1 LITVMRG
8 GWAGVYLVH
17 YFTMAGTCDHCGE
30 PCGAGALR
38 LEDKLFCCEGCKM
51 VYTLL
56 NGHGL
61 KDYYRYNDR
70 PGINRR
76 TLAREDKFAF
86 LDEERIAERLISF
99 QSDTETHIEF
109 YLPQIHCSSCLYLL
123 ENLRRLHS
131 GILLCR
137 VNFAARQVHIVFDPT
152 RVTLREVA
160 GLLATIGY
168 EPYFSLDDL
177 GGKRPGPVRTKV
189 YQLGVAGFCFGNIM
203 LLSFPEYLG
212 LEVAEGPLRGLFRL
226 LNLGL
231 ALPVLLFSAQ
241 PFFGSAW
248 KSLRQRY
255 LNIDAPIALAILVT
269 FVRSTYE
276 VLSGT
281 GSGYFDSLSGIVF
294 FMLAGRMLQ
303 DRTYRQLSFE
313 RDYKAYFPIAVMV
326 MQGDKTLSKTL
337 PEIRYGDTL
346 LIHPGELIP
355 ADAILTRGQASI
367 DYSFVTG
374 ESLPVPKETGEVL
387 YAGGRQT
394 GAAIEVLVIKEVAQ
408 SYLTQLWERE
418 EFRRKEETESGASF
432 VTLLSRYF
440 TYIVLA
446 VATAAAIYWR
456 LHDPARV
463 WVGVTAV
470 LIIACPCALLLSSM
484 FTNGNILRILARH
497 HFYLR
502 HTQVIERVAATTQIV
517 FDKTGT
523 LTVGGVSA
531 PEYAG
536 EPLRGEEREAIAALA
551 AQSTHPFSRAL
562 ATSTGAAESCR
573 VLGYSE
579 VPGQGISAWVDGQLL
594 RLGSGPY
601 VTGKTLFSEPGG
613 SRVYVAFDGR
623 VKGSFSFANHYR
635 EGIRQWV
642 RQLPANIG
650 LSVLSGD
657 GDQEQVRLQELLGGG
672 AELRFHCQPQEKSDH
687 IRMLQRTGEK
697 VMMIGDG
704 LNDAAAL
711 RQANTG
717 IALSDASGQFT
728 PASDAILEAG
738 ELSRLPAF
746 IRLCRANRRIIEL
759 SFVISILYNVIGL
772 YYAVQ
777 GQLSPLMAAVLM
789 PASSL
794 SILMITYGTSNLAA
808 RWLKL

>member
-1 LITVMRG
+1 
-8 GWAGVYLVH
+8 
-17 YFTMAGTCDHCGE
+17 MATTCDHCGE
-30 PCGAGALR
+30 PCGAGAPHV
-38 LEDKLFCCEGCKM
+38 EDKLFCCEGCKL

-76 TLAREDKFAF
+76 APVREDKFAF
-86 LDEERIAERLISF
+86 LDEERIASRLISF
-99 QSDTETHIEF
+99 RSDTETHIQF
-109 YLPQIHCSSCLYLL
+109 YLPRIHCSSCLYLL
-123 ENLRRLHS
+123 ENLRRLHG
-131 GILLCR
+131 GILSCR
-137 VNFAARQVHIVFDPT
+137 VDFAARKVYIVFNPA

-168 EPYFSLDDL
+168 EPWLSLEDL
-177 GGKRPGPVRTKV
+177 DGKRPGPVRTKV

-212 LEVAEGPLRGLFRL
+212 LGVAEAPLRGLFRL

-231 ALPVLLFSAQ
+231 ALPVVLFSAQ
-241 PFFGSAW
+241 PFFVSAW
-248 KSLRQRY
+248 KALRQRY

-269 FVRSTYE
+269 FIRSTYE
-276 VLSGT
+276 VLSVT

-313 RDYKAYFPIAVMV
+313 RDYRAYFPIAVTAL
-326 MQGDKTLSKTL
+326 QGDKVMNKTL
-337 PEIRYGDTL
+337 PEVCHGDTL

-374 ESLPVPKETGEVL
+374 ESLPVPKETGELL

-418 EFRRKEETESGASF
+418 EFRQKATTEGGVSF

-446 VATAAAIYWR
+446 VAAGAGVYWH

-463 WVGVTAV
+463 WGAVTAV
-470 LIIACPCALLLSSM
+470 LIIACPCALLLSST

-502 HTQVIERVAATTQIV
+502 HAQVIERVAATTRIV

-531 PEYAG
+531 PDYAG
-536 EPLRGEEREAIAALA
+536 EPLGGEERKAITALA
-551 AQSTHPFSRAL
+551 AQSTHPLSRAL
-562 ATSTGAAESCR
+562 AASTDAAESCR

-579 VPGQGISAWVDGQLL
+579 VPGQGISAWVDGRLL
-594 RLGSGPY
+594 RMGSAPY
-601 VTGKTLFSEPGG
+601 VTGGTALSEPGG
-613 SRVYVAFDGR
+613 SRVYVAFDGCL
-623 VKGSFSFANHYR
+623 KGSFSFANHYR
-635 EGIRQWV
+635 EGIRQLV
-642 RQLPANIG
+642 RQLPRRIR

-657 GDQEQVRLQELLGGG
+657 GDQERARLLELLGDG
-672 AELRFHCQPQEKSDH
+672 AELRFRCRPQDKSDH
-687 IRMLQRTGEK
+687 IRTLQGMGEK

-717 IALSDASGQFT
+717 IALSEASGQFT

-772 YYAVQ
+772 YFAVQ
-777 GQLSPLMAAVLM
+777 GQLSPLVAAVLM

-794 SILMITYGTSNLAA
+794 SILLITYGSSNLAA

>member
-1 LITVMRG
+1 
-8 GWAGVYLVH
+8 
-17 YFTMAGTCDHCGE
+17 MATTCDHCGE
-30 PCGAGALR
+30 PCGAGVLR
-38 LEDKLFCCEGCKM
+38 QEDKLFCCEGCKM

-61 KDYYRYNDR
+61 KDYYQYNDR

-86 LDEERIAERLISF
+86 LDEERIATKLISYRN
-99 QSDTETHIEF
+99 DAEVHISF
-109 YLPQIHCSSCLYLL
+109 YLPEIHCSSCLYLL

-131 GILLCR
+131 GILSCR
-137 VNFAARQVHIVFDPT
+137 VEFTARQVLIVFDPT
-152 RVTLREVA
+152 QIKLREVA

-168 EPYFSLDDL
+168 EPYLSLEDL
-177 GGKRPGPVRTKV
+177 GGKPPGRVRRKV
-189 YQLGVAGFCFGNIM
+189 YQLGIAGFCFGNIM

-212 LEVAEGPLRGLFRL
+212 LGVAEAPLRELFRL

-241 PFFGSAW
+241 PFFASAW

-281 GSGYFDSLSGIVF
+281 GSGYFDSMSGIVF

-303 DRTYRQLSFE
+303 DRTYRKLSFE

-326 MQGDKTLSKTL
+326 LQGDKPMNKTL

-355 ADAILTRGQASI
+355 ADAILTRGRASI

-394 GAAIEVLVIKEVAQ
+394 GGAIEVLVIKEVAQ

-418 EFRRKEETESGASF
+418 EFRQNGTREKSTEGAATL

-446 VATAAAIYWR
+446 VATGAGVYWH
-456 LHDPARV
+456 LLDPAKV
-463 WVGVTAV
+463 WGAVTAV

-484 FTNGNILRILARH
+484 FTNGNILQILARH
-497 HFYLR
+497 HFFLR
-502 HTQVIERVAATTQIV
+502 HAQVIDRVGATTRIV

-523 LTVGGVSA
+523 LTMGGMSA
-531 PEYAG
+531 PEYVG
-536 EPLRGEEREAIAALA
+536 EPLLSGEKKAIAALA
-551 AQSTHPFSRAL
+551 AQSTHPLSRAL
-562 ATSTGAAESCR
+562 ATSTGAAENCR
-573 VLGYSE
+573 VLGYKE
-579 VPGQGISAWVDGQLL
+579 VPGQGISAWVDGRLL
-594 RLGSGPY
+594 RIGSGPY
-601 VTGKTLFSEPGG
+601 VTGKALHSEPGG
-613 SRVYVAFDGR
+613 SRVYIAFDGCL
-623 VKGSFSFANHYR
+623 KGSFSFANHYR

-657 GDQEQVRLQELLGGG
+657 GDQEQARLREMLGDGT
-672 AELRFHCQPQEKSDH
+672 ELRFHCQPQDKSDH
-687 IRMLQRTGEK
+687 IRTLQGSGEK

-717 IALSDASGQFT
+717 IALSEASGQFT

-738 ELSRLPAF
+738 ELSRLPAI

-777 GQLSPLMAAVLM
+777 GQLSPLVAAVLM

-794 SILMITYGTSNLAA
+794 SILLITYGSSNLAA

>member
-1 LITVMRG
+1 
-8 GWAGVYLVH
+8 
-17 YFTMAGTCDHCGE
+17 
-30 PCGAGALR
+30 
-38 LEDKLFCCEGCKM
+38 M

-76 TLAREDKFAF
+76 TPVRENKYAF
-86 LDEERIAERLISF
+86 LEEERIAARLIRFRS
-99 QSDTETHIEF
+99 STETHIQF

-123 ENLRRLHS
+123 ENLRRLNA
-131 GILLCR
+131 GILSCR
-137 VNFAARQVHIVFDPT
+137 VDFAARQVYIVFDPA
-152 RVTLREVA
+152 RITLCGVA
-160 GLLATIGY
+160 ELLATIGY
-168 EPYFSLDDL
+168 EPFLSLEDL
-177 GGKRPGPVRTKV
+177 GGTRPGPVRTKV

-212 LEVAEGPLRGLFRL
+212 LGQAEAPLRGLFRL
-226 LNLGL
+226 VNLGL
-231 ALPVLLFSAQ
+231 ALPVVLFSAQ
-241 PFFGSAW
+241 PFFVSAW

-269 FVRSTYE
+269 FVRSAYE
-276 VLSGT
+276 VLSAT

-313 RDYKAYFPIAVMV
+313 RDYKAYFPIAVTVLHGEKPMI
-326 MQGDKTLSKTL
+326 KTL

-355 ADAILTRGQASI
+355 ADAILTRGPGSI

-394 GAAIEVLVIKEVAQ
+394 GAAIEVLVIKEVAH
-408 SYLTQLWERE
+408 SYLTQLWERQ
-418 EFRRKEETESGASF
+418 EFRQKETMEGRLSF

-446 VATAAAIYWR
+446 VASSAGIYWQ

-463 WVGVTAV
+463 WGAVTAV
-470 LIIACPCALLLSSM
+470 LIIACPCALLLSST

-497 HFYLR
+497 RLYLR
-502 HTQVIERVAATTQIV
+502 HAQVIERVAATTRIV

-523 LTVGGVSA
+523 LTVSGTSA
-531 PEYAG
+531 PQYAG
-536 EPLRGEEREAIAALA
+536 EPLRGEERKAITALA
-551 AQSTHPFSRAL
+551 AQSTHPLSRAL
-562 ATSTGAAESCR
+562 AVSPEAAGSCK

-579 VPGQGISAWVDGQLL
+579 VPGQGISAWVDGRLL
-594 RLGSGPY
+594 RIGSEPF
-601 VTGKTLFSEPGG
+601 VTGKPLPGQPGG
-613 SRVYVAFDGR
+613 SRVYVGFDGYL
-623 VKGSFSFANHYR
+623 KGSFSFANHYR
-635 EGIRQWV
+635 EGIRQCA
-642 RQLPANIG
+642 RQLPSDIG

-657 GDQEQVRLQELLGGG
+657 GDQERARLLELLGDG
-672 AELRFHCQPQEKSDH
+672 AELRFRCQPQDKSDH
-687 IRMLQRTGEK
+687 IRTLQEMGEK

-717 IALSDASGQFT
+717 IALSEASGQFT

-738 ELSRLPAF
+738 KLSLLPAF
-746 IRLCRANRRIIEL
+746 IRLCRANRLIIEL

-772 YYAVQ
+772 YFAVQ
-777 GQLSPLMAAVLM
+777 GQLSPLIAAVLM

-794 SILMITYGTSNLAA
+794 SILLITYGSSNLAA

>member
-1 LITVMRG
+1 MPDSRS
-8 GWAGVYLVH
+8 GVYLAL
-17 YFTMAGTCDHCGE
+17 YFAMATTCDHCGE
-30 PCGAGALR
+30 FCGAGALR

-61 KDYYRYNDR
+61 KDYYQYNDR

-76 TLAREDKFAF
+76 APVREDKFAF
-86 LDEERIAERLISF
+86 LEEERIASRLISF
-99 QSDTETHIEF
+99 QNDTETHVQF

-131 GILLCR
+131 GILSCR
-137 VNFAARQVHIVFDPT
+137 VEFTARQAHIVFDPT
-152 RVTLREVA
+152 RIKLREVA

-168 EPYFSLDDL
+168 EPNLSLEDL

-212 LEVAEGPLRGLFRL
+212 LGLAEAPLRGLFRL

-241 PFFGSAW
+241 PFFVSAW

-269 FVRSTYE
+269 FVRSVYE
-276 VLSGT
+276 VSSAT

-326 MQGDKTLSKTL
+326 LQGDKRVNKTL

-355 ADAILTRGQASI
+355 ADGILTRGQASI

-408 SYLTQLWERE
+408 SYLTRLWERE
-418 EFRRKEETESGASF
+418 EFRQNGKTEGTEVTATY

-440 TYIVLA
+440 TYIVLV
-446 VATAAAIYWR
+446 VATAAGVYWR

-463 WVGVTAV
+463 WGAVTAV

-502 HTQVIERVAATTQIV
+502 HAQVIERVAATTRIV

-523 LTVGGVSA
+523 LTVGGMSA

-536 EPLRGEEREAIAALA
+536 EPLLYQEKKAIAALA
-551 AQSTHPFSRAL
+551 AQSTHPLSRVL

-579 VPGQGISAWVDGQLL
+579 VPGQGISAWVDGRLL
-594 RLGSGPY
+594 RLGSGSY
-601 VTGKTLFSEPGG
+601 VTGKHLLTELGG

-623 VKGSFSFANHYR
+623 LKGSFSFANHYR
-635 EGIRQWV
+635 EGIAEWV
-642 RQLPANIG
+642 RQLPGRIG

-657 GDQEQVRLQELLGGG
+657 GDQERNRLRELLGVG
-672 AELRFHCQPQEKSDH
+672 AELRFRCQPQDKSDH
-687 IRMLQRTGEK
+687 IKRLQGSGEK

-711 RQANTG
+711 RQADTG
-717 IALSDASGQFT
+717 IALSESSGQFT

-738 ELSRLPAF
+738 GLPLLPSL
-746 IRLCRANRRIIEL
+746 IRLCRANRRIIGL
-759 SFVISILYNVIGL
+759 SFVISILYNAIGL
-772 YYAVQ
+772 YFAVQ
-777 GQLSPLMAAVLM
+777 GQLSPLVAAVLM

-794 SILMITYGTSNLAA
+794 TILLITYGSSNLVA

>member
-1 LITVMRG
+1 
-8 GWAGVYLVH
+8 
-17 YFTMAGTCDHCGE
+17 
-30 PCGAGALR
+30 
-38 LEDKLFCCEGCKM
+38 M

-61 KDYYRYNDR
+61 KDYYRYNNQ

-76 TLAREDKFAF
+76 APVREDKFAF
-86 LDEERIAERLISF
+86 LDEERVAARLISF
-99 QSDTETHIEF
+99 RSEKEVHIRL

-123 ENLRRLHS
+123 ENLRRLHG
-131 GILLCR
+131 GIQSSR
-137 VNFAARQVHIVFDPT
+137 VDFAARQVNIVFDPT
-152 RVTLREVA
+152 RVKLREVA
-160 GLLATIGY
+160 ALLATIGY
-168 EPYFSLDDL
+168 EPYLSLEDL
-177 GGKRPGPVRTKV
+177 GGKRPGAVRTAI

-203 LLSFPEYLG
+203 LFSFPEYLG
-212 LEVAEGPLRGLFRL
+212 LGATEAPLRGVFRL

-241 PFFGSAW
+241 PFFQSAW
-248 KSLRQRY
+248 KSLRRRY
-255 LNIDAPIALAILVT
+255 LNIDAPIALAIAVT
-269 FVRSTYE
+269 FIRSAYD

-281 GSGYFDSLSGIVF
+281 GSGYFDSMSGIVF

-313 RDYKAYFPIAVMV
+313 RDYKAYFPIAVTV
-326 MQGDKTLSKTL
+326 LQGDKTLSKTL

-355 ADAILTRGQASI
+355 ADAILTRGHASI

-394 GAAIEVLVIKEVAQ
+394 GSSMEVLVIKEVAQ

-418 EFRRKEETESGASF
+418 EFRQKGTTAGTSAF
-432 VTLLSRYF
+432 VTVLSQYF
-440 TYIVLA
+440 TYIVLGI
-446 VATAAAIYWR
+446 ATGAGVYWR

-463 WVGVTAV
+463 WGAVTAV
-470 LIIACPCALLLSSM
+470 LIIACPCALLLSST

-502 HTQVIERVAATTQIV
+502 HAQVIERVAATTRIV

-523 LTVGGVSA
+523 LTIGGACA

-536 EPLRGEEREAIAALA
+536 EPLLSGERKAIAALA
-551 AQSTHPFSRAL
+551 AQSTHPLSRAL
-562 ATSTGAAESCR
+562 AASAGVSRDCKVT
-573 VLGYSE
+573 GYSE
-579 VPGQGISAWVDGQLL
+579 IPGQGISARVDGRLL
-594 RLGSGPY
+594 RMGSGPY
-601 VTGKTLFSEPGG
+601 VTGRPLPGKQSG
-613 SRVYVAFDGR
+613 SLVFVAIDGR

-635 EGIRQWV
+635 EGIGQWV
-642 RQLPANIG
+642 RQLPENIE

-657 GDQEQVRLQELLGGG
+657 GDQERPRLRELLGDG
-672 AELRFHCQPQEKSDH
+672 AELRFHCQPQDKSDH
-687 IRMLQRTGEK
+687 IRALQGSGEK

-711 RQANTG
+711 QQANTG
-717 IALSDASGQFT
+717 IALSESSGQFT

-738 ELSRLPAF
+738 GLSLLPSL
-746 IRLCRANRRIIEL
+746 IRLCRANRRIIGL
-759 SFVISILYNVIGL
+759 SFVISVLYNMIGL
-772 YYAVQ
+772 FFAVQ
-777 GQLSPLMAAVLM
+777 GQLSPLLAAVLM

-794 SILMITYGTSNLAA
+794 SILLISYGSSGLAA

>member
-1 LITVMRG
+1 
-8 GWAGVYLVH
+8 
-17 YFTMAGTCDHCGE
+17 
-30 PCGAGALR
+30 
-38 LEDKLFCCEGCKM
+38 M

-61 KDYYRYNDR
+61 RDYYQYNDR

-76 TLAREDKFAF
+76 TRVREDKFAF
-86 LDEERIAERLISF
+86 LDEERIAAKLISF
-99 QSDTETHIEF
+99 RSETEVHIRL

-131 GILLCR
+131 GILSCR
-137 VNFAARQVHIVFDPT
+137 VDFAARQAYIVFDPG
-152 RVTLREVA
+152 RISLREVA

-168 EPYFSLDDL
+168 EPYLSLDDL
-177 GGKRPGPVRTKV
+177 GGKRPGAARITV

-212 LEVAEGPLRGLFRL
+212 LGAAEFSLRGTFRL

-231 ALPVLLFSAQ
+231 ALPVLFFSAQ
-241 PFFGSAW
+241 PFLISAW

-269 FVRSTYE
+269 FFRSAYE

-281 GSGYFDSLSGIVF
+281 GSGYFDSMSGIVF

-313 RDYKAYFPIAVMV
+313 RDYKAYFPIAVTV
-326 MQGDKTLSKTL
+326 LQGGKRLSKTL

-394 GAAIEVLVIKEVAQ
+394 GAAVEVLVIKEVAH

-418 EFRRKEETESGASF
+418 EFRQKGTPGVTDGNPSF

-440 TYIVLA
+440 TYVVMAI
-446 VATAAAIYWR
+446 ATAAGIYWR
-456 LHDPARV
+456 VHDPARI
-463 WVGVTAV
+463 WGAVTAV
-470 LIIACPCALLLSSM
+470 LIIACPCALLLSST

-502 HTQVIERVAATTQIV
+502 HAQVIERVAATTRIV

-531 PEYAG
+531 PQYTG
-536 EPLRGEEREAIAALA
+536 EPLLHGEKQAIAALA
-551 AQSTHPFSRAL
+551 AQSTHPLSRAL
-562 ATSTGAAESCR
+562 AASDVAPVDCGVT
-573 VLGYSE
+573 GYSE
-579 VPGQGISAWVDGQLL
+579 VPGQGITAQVDGRLL
-594 RLGSGPY
+594 RIGSGPY
-601 VTGKTLFSEPGG
+601 VTGRHFFTEPGG
-613 SRVYVAFDGR
+613 SRVYIAFDGR
-623 VKGSFSFANHYR
+623 VKGSYSFADHYR
-635 EGIRQWV
+635 EGIGQWV
-642 RQLPANIG
+642 RKLPANIG

-657 GDQEQVRLQELLGGG
+657 GDQERARLRELLGDE
-672 AELRFHCQPQEKSDH
+672 AELRFHCQPQDKSDH
-687 IRMLQRTGEK
+687 IRTLQRSGER
-697 VMMIGDG
+697 VMMVGDG

-711 RQANTG
+711 RQADTG
-717 IALSDASGQFT
+717 IALSDASAQFT

-738 ELSRLPAF
+738 ALPLLPSL
-746 IRLCRANRRIIEL
+746 IRLCRANRRIIGL
-759 SFVISILYNVIGL
+759 SFVISVLYNAIGL
-772 YYAVQ
+772 YFAVQ
-777 GQLSPLMAAVLM
+777 GQLSPLVAAVLM

-794 SILMITYGTSNLAA
+794 TILLITYGSSNLVA
-808 RWLKL
+808 RWFKL

>member
-1 LITVMRG
+1 
-8 GWAGVYLVH
+8 
-17 YFTMAGTCDHCGE
+17 
-30 PCGAGALR
+30 
-38 LEDKLFCCEGCKM
+38 M

-76 TLAREDKFAF
+76 PPVREDKFAF
-86 LDEERIAERLISF
+86 LDEERIASRLISF
-99 QSDTETHIEF
+99 RSETETHVQF

-123 ENLRRLHS
+123 ENLRRLCG
-131 GILLCR
+131 GILSCR
-137 VNFAARQVHIVFDPT
+137 VDFAARQAFMVFDPA
-152 RVTLREVA
+152 RITLREVA
-160 GLLATIGY
+160 QLLATIGY
-168 EPYFSLDDL
+168 EPYLSLEDL

-189 YQLGVAGFCFGNIM
+189 YQLGIAGFCFGNIM

-212 LEVAEGPLRGLFRL
+212 LGMTEAPLRGLFRL

-241 PFFGSAW
+241 PFFVSAW

-255 LNIDAPIALAILVT
+255 LNIDAPIALAVLVT

-276 VLSGT
+276 VLSAT
-281 GSGYFDSLSGIVF
+281 GSGYFDSMSGIVF

-313 RDYKAYFPIAVMV
+313 RDYTAYFPIAVTVVQENKIM
-326 MQGDKTLSKTL
+326 SKTL
-337 PEIRYGDTL
+337 PEIQYGDTL

-394 GAAIEVLVIKEVAQ
+394 GAAIEVLVIKEVAH

-418 EFRRKEETESGASF
+418 EFRQKAATASGVSF

-446 VATAAAIYWR
+446 VAMGAGVYWR

-463 WVGVTAV
+463 WGAVTAV
-470 LIIACPCALLLSSM
+470 LIIACPCALLLSST

-497 HFYLR
+497 RFYLR
-502 HTQVIERVAATTQIV
+502 HAQVIERVAATTRIV

-536 EPLRGEEREAIAALA
+536 EPLNGGERKAVAALA
-551 AQSTHPFSRAL
+551 AQSTHPLSRAL

-579 VPGQGISAWVDGQLL
+579 VPGQGISAWVDGRML
-594 RLGSGPY
+594 RMGSEPY
-601 VTGKTLFSEPGG
+601 VTGTHMHSEPGG
-613 SRVYVAFDGR
+613 SRVYIAFDGCL
-623 VKGSFSFANHYR
+623 KGSFSFANHYR
-635 EGIRQWV
+635 EGISQWV
-642 RQLPANIG
+642 RQLPSDIR

-657 GDQEQVRLQELLGGG
+657 GDQEQARLRDLLGDDT
-672 AELRFHCQPQEKSDH
+672 ELRFRCQPPDKSDH
-687 IRMLQRTGEK
+687 IRALQGSGER

-711 RQANTG
+711 RQADAG
-717 IALSDASGQFT
+717 IALSEASGQFT

-738 ELSRLPAF
+738 ELSRLPAL
-746 IRLCRANRRIIEL
+746 IRLCRSNRRIIEL

-772 YYAVQ
+772 YFAVQ
-777 GQLSPLMAAVLM
+777 GQLSPLIAAVLM

-794 SILMITYGTSNLAA
+794 SILLITYGSSNLAA